1 MSFLKCNLLVGIIM
15 NKNISII
22 NKKVLRKNSY
32 SLKPVVIIGQNG
44 LSEAVIAEIDASLNA
59 HELIKI
65 RIREPI
71 KNIRDEQCLQIQKK
85 LGAEI
90 IHRIGFIIVFY
101 RPNPK
106 ST

>member
-1 MSFLKCNLLVGIIM
+1 M
-15 NKNISII
+15 NKNISMI
-22 NKKVLRKNSY
+22 NKKLLRKNSY

-44 LSEAVIAEIDASLNA
+44 LSQSVIAEIDASLNA

-65 RIREPI
+65 RIREPN
-71 KNIRDEQCLQIQKK
+71 KNKRDEQCLQIQKN

-90 IHRIGFIIVFY
+90 IHQIGFIVVFY

>member
-1 MSFLKCNLLVGIIM
+1 MT
-15 NKNISII
+15 NKNIPMI
-22 NKKVLRKNSY
+22 NKKQLRKNSY

-44 LSEAVIAEIDASLNA
+44 LTDSVLSEIDASLIA

-65 RIREPI
+65 RIREQN
-71 KNIRDEQCLQIQKK
+71 KDKRDEQCSQIQKN

-90 IHRIGFIIVFY
+90 IHQIGFIVVFY

-106 ST
+106 NT

>member
-1 MSFLKCNLLVGIIM
+1 MT
-15 NKNISII
+15 NKNIPMV
-22 NKKVLRKNSY
+22 NKKQLRKNSY

-44 LSEAVIAEIDASLNA
+44 LTDAVLSEIDASLNA

-65 RIREPI
+65 RVRETN
-71 KNIRDEQCLQIQKK
+71 KDKRDEQCLQIQKK

-90 IHRIGFIIVFY
+90 IHQIGFILVFH

-106 ST
+106 NT

>member
-1 MSFLKCNLLVGIIM
+1 MM
-15 NKNISII
+15 YKNISMID
-22 NKKVLRKNSY
+22 KKLLRKNSY

-44 LSEAVIAEIDASLNA
+44 LTDAVLSEIDASLNA

-65 RIREPI
+65 RIREPN
-71 KNIRDEQCLQIQKK
+71 KDKRDDKCLQIQKN

-90 IHRIGFIIVFY
+90 IHQIGFIVVFY

-106 ST
+106 NT

>member
-1 MSFLKCNLLVGIIM
+1 MT
-15 NKNISII
+15 NKNIPMI
-22 NKKVLRKNSY
+22 NKKQLRKNSY

-44 LSEAVIAEIDASLNA
+44 LTGAVLSEIDASLNV

-65 RIREPI
+65 RVREPN
-71 KNIRDEQCLQIQKK
+71 KDKRDEQCLQIQKK

-90 IHRIGFIIVFY
+90 IHQIGFIVVFY

-106 ST
+106 NT